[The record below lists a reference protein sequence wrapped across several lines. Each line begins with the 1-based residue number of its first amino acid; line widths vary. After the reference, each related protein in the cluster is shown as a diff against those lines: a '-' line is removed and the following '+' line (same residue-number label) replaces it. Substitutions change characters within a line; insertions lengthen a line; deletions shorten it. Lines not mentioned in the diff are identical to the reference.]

1 MSTSSDMGTSGRKI
15 IREIVVTYRLEGD
28 EKGVDRTFRVTN
40 SGEGQAIDGVI
51 WSDELIAKLNY
62 EQEGRCVPV
71 GQQNPGKG
79 AWKTTA
85 STADGDTTAQRTQLK
100 SATTT
105 QALSSARECVWLHD
119 ESCIWECYCSDH

>member
-1 MSTSSDMGTSGRKI
+1 MSTSGETGTSGRKI

-51 WSDELIAKLNY
+51 WSDELIGKLNY
-62 EQEGRCVPV
+62 EKDGRCVPV
-71 GQQNPGKG
+71 EQQNPGKG
-79 AWKTTA
+79 AWKTTS
-85 STADGDTTAQRTQLK
+85 STTGDDTTAQRTQLK
-100 SATTT
+100 SGTM
-105 QALSSARECVWLHD
+105 QALSAERECVWLHD